1 MLVRPMLILGCVVV
15 ASLVWLPKGGGG
27 ASPDSGEVQKASRVT
42 VIDGD
47 TIEVDG
53 KRMRLYGIDCP
64 EPEQVCGSADHRW
77 NCGESALAHLDR
89 VLTLNRGKLSC
100 EPWKNKTDNESRGA
114 AEGDET
120 YVCKA
125 SHKDLADGLLR
136 GGYCIALPDAFPE
149 YSEAERSAKQGK
161 LGLWGGDFVPPAEW
175 RRQNRSAPMTR

>member
-1 MLVRPMLILGCVVV
+1 MMVRLMLILGCVV
-15 ASLVWLPKGGGG
+15 AGLVWLPQVGGG
-27 ASPDSGEVQKASRVT
+27 ASHHAGGQQQGSRVT

-64 EPEQVCGSADHRW
+64 EPEQVCGGAKDRW
-77 NCGESALAHLDR
+77 NCGESAMAHLDR

-100 EPWKNKTDNESRGA
+100 EPWKNKSNNESRGA
-114 AEGDET
+114 TAGEDT
-120 YVCKA
+120 YICQA

-136 GGYCIALPDAFPE
+136 GGYCVAKPDAFPD
-149 YSEAERSAKQGK
+149 YIEAERSAKEGK

-175 RRQNRSAPMTR
+175 RRQNRAAPATR